1 MPTSVEVGFA
11 CSVTRNE
18 SSSVRKINLLPFSFI
33 VQIRSSNFQQ
43 QKLHSIIADDS
54 ICVKPYRELDG
65 GAELATWCRRKDRW
79 RGWVGDFGYES
90 NDHGQKNNHCAD
102 VSGYNSGSV
111 IRGFLPSPRCGLYM
125 LPETVLGPP
134 WRQGTSVIHFGG
146 DVQYKCLWCKCIFNC
161 SL

>member
-11 CSVTRNE
+11 CSVTRSE

-33 VQIRSSNFQQ
+33 IQIRSSNFQQ

-65 GAELATWCRRKDRW
+65 GAELATWCHRKDRW

-90 NDHGQKNNHCAD
+90 NDHGQKTIIAPMCLAIIAAQLLEDSFLRRD
-102 VSGYNSGSV
+102 VVFICYLRRS
-111 IRGFLPSPRCGLYM
+111 
-125 LPETVLGPP
+125 
-134 WRQGTSVIHFGG
+134 
-146 DVQYKCLWCKCIFNC
+146 
-161 SL
+161 